1 MQRLRLRGSDVV
13 IGADSV
19 GIGTE
24 TPSHKLDV
32 NGTIRAKEI
41 IVETG
46 WADHVFAPDYELAPL
61 SEVEAHIKANQ
72 RLPGIPSAAEI
83 GETGVSLGQSQTM
96 LLEKIEELTL
106 HAIEQQKRIEQ
117 KDDRIDS
124 LESRLAA
131 IERSLSNQG
140 K

>member
-1 MQRLRLRGSDVV
+1 MTVGGGTLDGN
-13 IGADSV
+13 V
-19 GIGTE
+19 GIGT
-24 TPSHKLDV
+24 TNPTNKLDV

-46 WADHVFAPDYELAPL
+46 WADHVFAPDYQLAPL
-61 SEVEAHIKANQ
+61 SEVEAHIRANQ

-106 HAIEQQKRIEQ
+106 YAIEKEKRVAE
-117 KDDRIDS
+117 
-124 LESRLAA
+124 LEARLARVEA
-131 IERSLSNQG
+131 LLLEN
-140 K
+140 